1 MQKVI
6 TNKTIFLVA
15 LLIFSLLSCKKSEK
29 DAMPP
34 VPSTPTELNGR
45 RISDY
50 QVDLT
55 WKDNSNNEIGFK
67 IERKTEQGNFTEIGK
82 TSVDINTFSDKSS
95 DMNSNYTYRVYAYN
109 ELGKS
114 VKYSNEFIAV
124 LNNLQNEKI
133 KTIKFLD
140 APSELVISKSFTLNV
155 EIEFESGIKIIN
167 PNGLTISSSSPNFT
181 IQNRKIIG
189 AKSGVDFIK
198 LSYNQSVD
206 SIKVSVNPI
215 EEVSLID
222 NYLKTPANNHSLR
235 VPVVIINYIPTK
247 DGLTKDNSR
256 AVDYFR
262 IKERSIEEVKNALN
276 NLSKGIKFS
285 AEEGSR
291 YRGYKDKS
299 TLPYVGIDVI
309 KQFNLYE
316 MPLMPAKFRS
326 PADYLKDPIQEPD
339 YTKIF
344 QKIGLQNLVE
354 KLGVKEVWFNVS
366 HLHKGLPTY
375 DSKIHNSQNLL
386 VLAESNMSS
395 PITGDISNSY
405 RHKDDLPIYAA
416 TYVVYGFNYNGAFDI
431 IDNISN
437 NIHLRSHQIEIQLNE
452 RDKSLNKELFNNL
465 FVGIPFSGGKP
476 KGRSGNVH
484 FPPNAL
490 NDYDYNNTTP
500 VLSDIEDWKPDGAG
514 QKKEVNKDTWNKFAY
529 AWPSGVYSDS
539 QSNWLVYWQQSIPNL
554 NNNLN
559 YKGRPLTNWW
569 DIFYSWDLVNKSNKG
584 LFD

>member
-1 MQKVI
+1 MQKKLAI
-6 TNKTIFLVA
+6 KAAILV
-15 LLIFSLLSCKKSEK
+15 LTSFFFFFSCKKAEKGIAGPVLTAPSELQGK
-29 DAMPP
+29 
-34 VPSTPTELNGR
+34 
-45 RISDY
+45 RISDL
-50 QVDLT
+50 QVNLT
-55 WKDNSNNEIGFK
+55 WKDNFKDELGYK
-67 IERKTEQGNFTEIGK
+67 IERKIEQGNFIEIGE
-82 TSVDINTFSDKSS
+82 TSTDVVTYADNKANMNT
-95 DMNSNYTYRVYAYN
+95 NYTYRVYAYN
-109 ELGKS
+109 KSGKFGQ
-114 VKYSNEFIAV
+114 YSNEFIAT
-124 LNNLQNEKI
+124 KHDI
-133 KTIKFLD
+133 KSDKVKSIKFLNV
-140 APSELVISKSFTLNV
+140 PSELIISKFFTLNA
-155 EIEFESGIKIIN
+155 EIEFESGIKITN
-167 PNGLTISSSSPNFT
+167 PEGLTISSSSSNFT

-189 AKSGVDFIK
+189 AKSGEGFIK
-198 LSYNQSVD
+198 LNYNQSVD

-256 AVDYFR
+256 AADYFR
-262 IKERSIEEVKNALN
+262 IKDRSIEEVKNALN

-285 AEEGSR
+285 AEEGSK

-326 PADYLKDPIQEPD
+326 PADYLKDPIHEPD

-431 IDNISN
+431 IDFIPN
-437 NIHLRSHQIEIQLNE
+437 NIHVRSHQIEIQINE
-452 RDKSLNKELFNNL
+452 RDKSPKKELFNNL

-529 AWPSGVYSDS
+529 AWPSGVFNDS
-539 QSNWLVYWQQSIPNL
+539 QSNWLVYWQQSIPNI

-559 YKGRPLTNWW
+559 YKGKPLTNWW
-569 DIFYSWDLVNKSNKG
+569 EMFYNWDLVNKTNKG
-584 LFD
+584 LF